1 MIELHLFILGV
12 VGFALGW
19 LLGMSGL
26 ALTSSRFLAVATI
39 EFSLPASI
47 GTAIGATAFNMIPA
61 ALNYYRTQNIHIKIF
76 TTMALVGAV
85 GAILGSFFTNFIPS
99 AVIISVIMILMVYG
113 LVSLLRSK
121 PIKRNAGH
129 HVLHKNQYVREGV
142 VAFGLGLL
150 VGMFGVLL
158 INVRLLTVMNKFK
171 LDPKTVIGTSLAVAC
186 VLGVTSFIGHAF
198 IGNVNFLLLFIL
210 SSSGMIGAFIG
221 AKFTNRLSQ
230 KKLKI
235 LLVILF
241 LFMIVYLLTMLSN
254 ILLRPSVITCST
266 CF

>member
-1 MIELHLFILGV
+1 MIELHLFVFAV
-12 VGFALGW
+12 VGFGLGW

-39 EFSLPASI
+39 EFSLPTAI
-47 GTAIGATAFNMIPA
+47 GTAIGGTAFNMIPA

-76 TTMALVGAV
+76 TIMATVGAG

-99 AVIISVIMILMVYG
+99 VIIISVIMILMVYG

-121 PIKRNAGH
+121 AVKRNVGH
-129 HVLHKNQYVREGV
+129 YVLNTNQYVKEGI

-158 INVRLLTVMNKFK
+158 VNVRLLTVMNKFK

-186 VLGVTSFIGHAF
+186 VLGSTSFLGHAF
-198 IGNVNFLLLFIL
+198 LGNVNFLLLFIL
-210 SSSGMIGAFIG
+210 SSTGMIGALIG
-221 AKFTNRLSQ
+221 AKFTNCLGQ

-235 LLVILF
+235 LLVVLF
-241 LFMIVYLLTMLSN
+241 LFMIVYLFIMLSN